1 MRKGFTLVELIFV
14 IVIIGILAAAA
25 IPQFTNLKQ
34 SAEVNNL
41 IKTTTDTA
49 SSAASSALNEMD
61 LEDVNA
67 TSMALSDLVQVSGKG
82 WTYAAAA
89 GAGTY
94 TYEGANDAG
103 PVAEITLDAA
113 ARTVSYYI
121 DCSQLGDPQSLAK
134 CNTNWTGVDGTSVTG
149 TASGNEAILS
159 F

>member
-49 SSAASSALNEMD
+49 SAAATSALNAMD
-61 LEDVNA
+61 LQGLNASDVV
-67 TSMALSDLVQVSGKG
+67 LSNLVQVSGKG
-82 WTYAAAA
+82 WTSTAN
-89 GAGTY
+89 TY
-94 TYEGANDAG
+94 TYKGTNDKDT
-103 PVAEITLDAA
+103 VAVIELDAA
-113 ARTVSYYI
+113 NRNVRYYI
-121 DCSQLGDPQSLAK
+121 DCDQFGDDQSLAK
-134 CNTNWTGVDGTSVTG
+134 CKTGWTGVGEDKNG
-149 TASGNEAILS
+149 TAAGNFAILS

>member
-49 SSAASSALNEMD
+49 SAAASAAVNQID
-61 LEDVNA
+61 LQDILPADVN
-67 TSMALSDLVQVSGKG
+67 LSNLVQVSGKG
-82 WTYAAAA
+82 WTSTQERYIYQ
-89 GAGTY
+89 GT
-94 TYEGANDAG
+94 NDTG
-103 PVAEITLDAA
+103 IVAEIILSTPL
-113 ARTVSYYI
+113 RNVSYYI
-121 DCSQLGDPQSLAK
+121 DCDNLSDPQSLAK
-134 CNTNWTGVDGTSVTG
+134 CKASWTGVGTPPTG
-149 TASGNEAILS
+149 MTSAAPAVLS

>member
-34 SAEVNNL
+34 SAEANNI
-41 IKTTTDTA
+41 IKATTDTA
-49 SSAASSALNEMD
+49 SSAATSAINAMD

-67 TSMALSDLVQVSGKG
+67 STMALANLVQLSGKG
-82 WTYAAAA
+82 WTYATT
-89 GAGTY
+89 GNGIY
-94 TYEGANDAG
+94 TYQGTNDTAA
-103 PVAEITLDAA
+103 VAEITLDAT

-121 DCSQLGDPQSLAK
+121 DCTKLADSASATK
-134 CNTNWTGVDGTSVTG
+134 CGNNWKGVGNPLSGLT
-149 TASGNEAILS
+149 SGNLAVLS